1 MSTASTAATLHLTV
15 NGKIH
20 DIRSSPDTPLLYV
33 LRDELALQ
41 GPRFGCGLGQC
52 GACTVHVAGAAVRSC
67 RMPVSEV
74 GDKPVTTLEGLAA
87 NGRLHP
93 LQQAFIDE
101 QAMQCGYCMSGWIM
115 AGAALLAKTPN
126 PSDAEIRTALRGV
139 VCRCGAHMRIFRAV
153 RRAALSHA
161 GPPAAP
167 GTGRLPAQA
176 RGEG

>member
-1 MSTASTAATLHLTV
+1 MSASSTTALRITV
-15 NGKIH
+15 NGKIRE
-20 DIRSSPDTPLLYV
+20 IRSSPDTPLLYV

-74 GDKPVTTLEGLAA
+74 GARPVVTLEGLGAD
-87 NGRLHP
+87 GRLHP

-101 QAMQCGYCMSGWIM
+101 QAVQCGYCMSGWIM
-115 AGAALLAKTPN
+115 TGAALLAKTAN
-126 PSDAEIRTALRGV
+126 PSDAEIRTALRSV

-153 RRAALSHA
+153 RRAA
-161 GPPAAP
+161 
-167 GTGRLPAQA
+167 QA
-176 RGEG
+176 RG